1 MNWIQAI
8 QQQFSQH
15 KYAIN
20 AKILGDDALYAWTNL
35 GYWTATTQS
44 YPQACRQL
52 ADQLAQAVDLNS
64 SDHLLDLGCGRGASI
79 LHWKNYYKTQRLSAV
94 DMQQHCIDQ
103 LQHNLNSNIQ
113 FYSGSFLNLKNI
125 LSDTHFDVVLCV
137 DAAYHSD
144 LNLFLASVRPF
155 LNSKGRI
162 GFHYLMLTDK
172 WQNLSSF
179 EQEKYRLLLKSADVQ
194 IKHLPTQTDIQ
205 QIMQQYRLE
214 NIQIDDLSERVL
226 LGFADYISQRKF
238 SGEHK
243 HLLDSFKIKMTAK
256 LCNKL
261 YTDGLVR
268 YIQITAQKG
277 Q

>member
-52 ADQLAQAVDLNS
+52 ADQLAQAVGLNS

-79 LHWKNYYKTQRLSAV
+79 LHWKNHYKTQRLSAV

-103 LQHNLNSNIQ
+103 LQYNLNSNIQ

-125 LSDTHFDVVLCV
+125 LPDTHFDVVLCI

-194 IKHLPTQTDIQ
+194 INHLPTQTDIQ
-205 QIMQQYRLE
+205 QIMQQYQLE
-214 NIQIDDLSERVL
+214 NIQIDDLSEQVL

-243 HLLDSFKIKMTAK
+243 HLLDIFKIKMTAK

-261 YTDGLVR
+261 YADGLVR
-268 YIQITAQKG
+268 YIQITAQNG

>member
-52 ADQLAQAVDLNS
+52 ADQLAQAVGLNS
-64 SDHLLDLGCGRGASI
+64 NDHLLDLGCGRGASI
-79 LHWKNYYKTQRLSAV
+79 LHWKNHYKTQRLSAV

-268 YIQITAQKG
+268 YIQITAQNG